1 MSGDLL
7 YVKNLDVTFA
17 RKRGF
22 LKKHDE
28 DTKAVNNVSLTVK
41 EGETLGIVGESGCGK
56 STLARTVLTLQKPT
70 SGTVFF
76 KGQDIFQFNHTEK
89 HKFRKDVQMIFQD
102 PFSSLNPRMT
112 VREVIAA
119 PLKAFG
125 CPKADIETKV
135 KTLMDLVGI
144 HPKYANRLPHE
155 FSGGQCQRIG
165 IARAIALKP
174 SLIVCDEPVSALDVS
189 IQAQIINLLK
199 DLQKEFN
206 LTYLFISHDLS
217 VVKNIADRIAVIY
230 LGQVKELATNESF
243 FNHPSHPYT
252 NTLLSVIPIPD
263 PKIAKT
269 REWTFLKNDQADQ
282 KFQTPGCSFY
292 SRCPIAKDYCK
303 NHDPELVKL
312 AEHHDVACFYP
323 MNQGHIQ

>member
-1 MSGDLL
+1 MGSELVQ
-7 YVKNLDVTFA
+7 VKNLNVTFTK
-17 RKRGF
+17 KRGF
-22 LKKHDE
+22 LNSHVNE
-28 DTKAVNNVSLTVK
+28 TQAVNNVTLSVK

-76 KGQDIFQFNHTEK
+76 QGKDIFQYTHAEK
-89 HKFRKDVQMIFQD
+89 HRFRKDVQMIFQD

-112 VREVIAA
+112 VAEIIAA

-125 CPKADIETKV
+125 YPKADIKKKV
-135 KTLMDLVGI
+135 KNLMDLVGI

-174 SLIVCDEPVSALDVS
+174 KLIVCDEPVSALDVS

-199 DLQKEFN
+199 DLQKEFK

-230 LGQVKELATNESF
+230 LGQLKELATNESF
-243 FNHPSHPYT
+243 FHHPAYPYT

>member
-1 MSGDLL
+1 MSSELVQ
-7 YVKNLDVTFA
+7 VKNLNVTFTK
-17 RKRGF
+17 KRGF
-22 LKKHDE
+22 LKHHSDE
-28 DTKAVNNVSLTVK
+28 TKAVNNVNLSVK

-56 STLARTVLTLQKPT
+56 STLARTLLTLQKPT
-70 SGTVFF
+70 SGTVLF
-76 KGQDIFQFNHTEK
+76 KGEDIFQYTHAEK

-102 PFSSLNPRMT
+102 PLSSLNPRMS
-112 VREVIAA
+112 VGEIIAA

-125 CPKADIETKV
+125 YPKEAIKKNV
-135 KTLMDLVGI
+135 RTLMDLVGI
-144 HPKYANRLPHE
+144 DPKYANRLPHE

-174 SLIVCDEPVSALDVS
+174 KLIVCDEPVSALDVS

-230 LGQVKELATNESF
+230 LGQVKELASNESF
-243 FNHPSHPYT
+243 FTHPSHPYT
-252 NTLLSVIPIPD
+252 NKLLSVIPIPD
-263 PKIAKT
+263 PKTAKT
-269 REWTFLKNDQADQ
+269 RTWAFVKEDQPSLI
-282 KFQTPGCSFY
+282 THSSGCAFY
-292 SRCPIAKDYCK
+292 PRCPIAQDYCK
-303 NHDPELVKL
+303 THDPELTQL

-323 MNQGHIQ
+323 MNQGTR